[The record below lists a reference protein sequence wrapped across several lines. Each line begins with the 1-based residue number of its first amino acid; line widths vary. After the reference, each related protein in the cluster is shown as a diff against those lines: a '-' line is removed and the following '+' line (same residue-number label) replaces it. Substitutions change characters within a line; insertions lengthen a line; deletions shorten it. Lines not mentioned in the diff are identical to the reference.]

1 MSHNLKTLFD
11 GDDSLF
17 KDVLKTSKIFGEYGC
32 GSSTEW
38 VLKNTNAN
46 ILSVDSSRDWVDKI
60 SSGIAAYNKRIK
72 LKHIDLGEVENWGRP
87 IGYEKSYN
95 FINYFNWI
103 WIQDIIPDT
112 VLIDG
117 RFRVCCFLT
126 SIKYANENTK
136 IIFDDYNNRPYYHVV
151 EKFVKKEQTCGRQAL
166 FIVKNKN
173 DINIDLLNIEINNFH
188 YVMD

>member
-1 MSHNLKTLFD
+1 MSHKLTKLFD

-17 KDVLKTSKIFGEYGC
+17 KDLLKNSKNYGEYGC
-32 GSSTEW
+32 GLSTEW
-38 VLKNTNAN
+38 VLNNTNAN
-46 ILSVDSSRDWVDKI
+46 ILSVDSSKEWIDKI
-60 SSGIAAYNKRIK
+60 SSKNVEYEKRLK
-72 LKHIDLGEVENWGRP
+72 LQHIDLGKVENWGRP
-87 IGYEKSYN
+87 VGYEKSYN

-103 WIQDIIPDT
+103 WTQDILPDT

-136 IIFDDYNNRPYYHVV
+136 ILFDDYNNRPYYHVV
-151 EKFVKKEQTCGRQAL
+151 EKFIKKEQTCGRQTL

-173 DINIDLLNIEINNFH
+173 KINFDLLNIEINNFH

>member
-1 MSHNLKTLFD
+1 MSNKLTMLFD
-11 GDDSLF
+11 GDDHLF
-17 KDVLKTSKIFGEYGC
+17 KDVIKLSKNYGEYGC
-32 GSSTEW
+32 GLSTEW

-46 ILSVDSSRDWVDKI
+46 ILSVDSSKEWIDKI
-60 SSGIAAYNKRIK
+60 SSKNAVYNKRLK
-72 LKHIDLGEVENWGRP
+72 LQYIDLGKVENWGRP
-87 IGYEKSYN
+87 VGYEKSYN

-103 WIQDIIPDT
+103 WNQDILPDT

-126 SIKYANENTK
+126 SLKYANENTK

>member
-1 MSHNLKTLFD
+1 MSHNLTTLFD

-17 KDVLKTSKIFGEYGC
+17 KDVLKTSENFGEYGC

-38 VLKNTNAN
+38 VLKYTNAN

-60 SSGIAAYNKRIK
+60 SLRNAAYNKRIK
-72 LKHIDLGEVENWGRP
+72 LKYIDLGEVENWGRP

-103 WIQDIIPDT
+103 WTQDILPDT

-136 IIFDDYNNRPYYHVV
+136 IIFDDYNNRPYYHVI
-151 EKFVKKEQTCGRQAL
+151 EKFIKKEQTCGRQAL
-166 FIVKNKN
+166 FVVKNKN
-173 DINIDLLNIEINNFH
+173 DINIDLLNIEINNFY

>member
-1 MSHNLKTLFD
+1 MSHDVTTLFD
-11 GDDSLF
+11 GDDGLF
-17 KDVLKTSKIFGEYGC
+17 KDMLKTSKIFGEYGC

-60 SSGIAAYNKRIK
+60 ISGNAEYNKRIK

-103 WIQDIIPDT
+103 WTQDVIPDT

-126 SIKYANENTK
+126 SIKYGKEDTK
-136 IIFDDYNNRPYYHVV
+136 IIFDDYNNRTYYHVI
-151 EKFVKKEQTCGRQAL
+151 EKFIKKEQTCGRQAL

-173 DINIDLLNIEINNFH
+173 KINIDLLNIEINNFR

>member
-1 MSHNLKTLFD
+1 MSHDVTTLFD
-11 GDDSLF
+11 GDDGLF
-17 KDVLKTSKIFGEYGC
+17 KDMLKTSKIFGEYGC

-60 SSGIAAYNKRIK
+60 ISGNAEYNKRIK

-103 WIQDIIPDT
+103 WTQDIIPDT

-126 SIKYANENTK
+126 SIKYGKEDTK
-136 IIFDDYNNRPYYHVV
+136 IIFDDYNNRPYYHVI
-151 EKFVKKEQTCGRQAL
+151 EKFIKKEQTCGRQAL

-173 DINIDLLNIEINNFH
+173 KINIDLLNIEINNFR

>member
-1 MSHNLKTLFD
+1 MSHSLKTLFD

-46 ILSVDSSRDWVDKI
+46 ILSVDSSRNWVDKI
-60 SSGIAAYNKRIK
+60 SSGNAAYNKRIK

-87 IGYEKSYN
+87 ISYEKSYN

-103 WIQDIIPDT
+103 WNQDILPDT

-126 SIKYANENTK
+126 SLKYANENTK

-151 EKFVKKEQTCGRQAL
+151 EKFIKKEQTFGRQAL

>member
-60 SSGIAAYNKRIK
+60 SSGNAAYNKRIK

-103 WIQDIIPDT
+103 WTQDIIPDT

-126 SIKYANENTK
+126 SIKYGKENTK
-136 IIFDDYNNRPYYHVV
+136 IIFDDYNNRPYYHVI
-151 EKFVKKEQTCGRQAL
+151 EKFIKKEQTCGRQAL
-166 FIVKNKN
+166 FIVENKKN
-173 DINIDLLNIEINNFH
+173 INIDLLNIEINNFR

>member
-1 MSHNLKTLFD
+1 MSHSLKTLFD

-46 ILSVDSSRDWVDKI
+46 ILSVDSSRNWVDKI
-60 SSGIAAYNKRIK
+60 SSGNAAYNKRIK

-87 IGYEKSYN
+87 ISYEKSYN

-103 WIQDIIPDT
+103 WNQDILPDT

-126 SIKYANENTK
+126 SIKYGKENTK
-136 IIFDDYNNRPYYHVV
+136 IIFDDYNNRPYYHVI
-151 EKFVKKEQTCGRQAL
+151 EKFIKKEQTCGRQAL
-166 FIVKNKN
+166 FIVENKKN
-173 DINIDLLNIEINNFH
+173 INIDLLNIEINNFR

>member
-1 MSHNLKTLFD
+1 MSHKLTMLFD

-17 KDVLKTSKIFGEYGC
+17 KDLLKNSKNYGEYGC
-32 GSSTEW
+32 GLSTEW
-38 VLKNTNAN
+38 VLNNTNAN
-46 ILSVDSSRDWVDKI
+46 ILSVDSSKEWIDKI
-60 SSGIAAYNKRIK
+60 SSKNVEYEKRLK
-72 LKHIDLGEVENWGRP
+72 LQHIDLGKVENWGRP
-87 IGYEKSYN
+87 VGYEKSYN

-103 WIQDIIPDT
+103 WTQDILPDT

-151 EKFVKKEQTCGRQAL
+151 EKFIKKEQTCGRQTL

-173 DINIDLLNIEINNFH
+173 KINFDLLNIEINNFH

>member
-46 ILSVDSSRDWVDKI
+46 ILSVDSSRNWVDKI
-60 SSGIAAYNKRIK
+60 SSGNAAYNKRIK

-87 IGYEKSYN
+87 ISYEKSYN

-103 WIQDIIPDT
+103 WNQDILPDT

-126 SIKYANENTK
+126 SIKYGKENTK
-136 IIFDDYNNRPYYHVV
+136 IIFDDYNNRPYYHVI
-151 EKFVKKEQTCGRQAL
+151 EKFIKKEQTCGRQAL
-166 FIVKNKN
+166 FIVENKKN
-173 DINIDLLNIEINNFH
+173 INIDLLNIEINNFR

>member
-1 MSHNLKTLFD
+1 MSHNLTTLFD

-17 KDVLKTSKIFGEYGC
+17 KDVLKTSENFGEYGC

-60 SSGIAAYNKRIK
+60 SSRNAIYNKRIK
-72 LKHIDLGEVENWGRP
+72 LKFIDLGEVENWGRP

-103 WIQDIIPDT
+103 WTQDILPDT

-136 IIFDDYNNRPYYHVV
+136 IIFDDYNNRPYYHVI
-151 EKFVKKEQTCGRQAL
+151 EKFIKKEQTCGRQAL

>member
-46 ILSVDSSRDWVDKI
+46 ILSVDSSRNWVDKI
-60 SSGIAAYNKRIK
+60 SSGNAAYNKRIK
-72 LKHIDLGEVENWGRP
+72 LKHIDLGAVENWGRP
-87 IGYEKSYN
+87 ISYEKSYN

-103 WIQDIIPDT
+103 WNQDILPDT

-126 SIKYANENTK
+126 SLKYANENTK

-151 EKFVKKEQTCGRQAL
+151 EKFVKKEQTFGRQAL

>member
-1 MSHNLKTLFD
+1 MPYKLTKLFD

-17 KDVLKTSKIFGEYGC
+17 KDLLKNSKNYGEYGC
-32 GSSTEW
+32 GLSTEW
-38 VLKNTNAN
+38 VLNNTNAN
-46 ILSVDSSRDWVDKI
+46 ILSVDSSKEWIDKI
-60 SSGIAAYNKRIK
+60 SSKNVKCKKRLK
-72 LKHIDLGEVENWGRP
+72 LQHIDLGKVENWGRP
-87 IGYEKSYN
+87 VGYEKSYN

-103 WIQDIIPDT
+103 WTQDILPDT

-126 SIKYANENTK
+126 SIKYANENTN
-136 IIFDDYNNRPYYHVV
+136 IVFDDYNNRPYYHVV
-151 EKFVKKEQTCGRQAL
+151 EKFIKKEQTCGRQTL

-173 DINIDLLNIEINNFH
+173 KINFDLLNIEINNFH

>member
-1 MSHNLKTLFD
+1 MSYKLTMLFD

-32 GSSTEW
+32 GLSTEW
-38 VLKNTNAN
+38 VLKNTNAD
-46 ILSVDSSRDWVDKI
+46 IVSVDSSKVWINKI
-60 SSGIAAYNKRIK
+60 SSGNTAYKKRLK
-72 LKHIDLGEVENWGRP
+72 LKYVDLGEVENWGRP
-87 IGYEKSYN
+87 VGYEKSYN
-95 FINYFNWI
+95 FIHYFNWI
-103 WIQDIIPDT
+103 WNQDILPDT

-136 IIFDDYNNRPYYHVV
+136 IIFDDYNNRPYYRIV
-151 EKFVKKEQTCGRQAL
+151 EKFIKKEQTYGRQAL

-173 DINIDLLNIEINNFH
+173 EINFDLLNIEINNFH

>member
-1 MSHNLKTLFD
+1 MSHNLTTLFD

-17 KDVLKTSKIFGEYGC
+17 KDILKTSEHFGEYGC

-38 VLKNTNAN
+38 VLKNTNAD
-46 ILSVDSSRDWVDKI
+46 IVSVDSSKEWIDKI
-60 SSGIAAYNKRIK
+60 NSKNAAYNKRLK
-72 LKHIDLGEVENWGRP
+72 LQHIDIGEVENWGRP
-87 IGYEKSYN
+87 VGYEKSYN

-103 WIQDIIPDT
+103 WTQDILPDT

-151 EKFVKKEQTCGRQAL
+151 EKFIKKEQICGRQAL

-173 DINIDLLNIEINNFH
+173 EINIDLLNIEINNFH